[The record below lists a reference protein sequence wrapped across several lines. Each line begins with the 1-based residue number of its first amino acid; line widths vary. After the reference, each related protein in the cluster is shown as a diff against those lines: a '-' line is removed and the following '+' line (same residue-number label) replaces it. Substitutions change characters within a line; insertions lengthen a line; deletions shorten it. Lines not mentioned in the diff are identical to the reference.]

1 MILFFF
7 INIKFDH
14 TKPIRMIFIIKKT
27 MCGCKKNTNLS
38 QSPINQGQ
46 SKPVQEAIKKTIQKY
61 YTKKA

>member
-1 MILFFF
+1 MTLFFF
-7 INIKFDH
+7 INIKLSR
-14 TKPIRMIFIIKKT
+14 TKLIQKIFIIKKT